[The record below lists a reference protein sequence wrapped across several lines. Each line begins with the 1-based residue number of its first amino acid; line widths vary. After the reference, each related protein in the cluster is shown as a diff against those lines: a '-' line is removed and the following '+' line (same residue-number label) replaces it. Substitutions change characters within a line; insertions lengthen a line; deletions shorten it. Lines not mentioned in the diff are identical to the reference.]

1 MGSLS
6 PAMHMM
12 AFFMQFYKKNKQYVV
27 ILALLVMVQALF
39 APNIIAGTS
48 SLDIK
53 TAELVTADDTYVL
66 NADFEIDFNTQMEE
80 AINKG
85 VPLNFLIEFQLV
97 VPHKYWF
104 DDEIETHSIPL
115 SLSYHALTRQYLVN
129 ITQNKQSHQR
139 AFETINEALI
149 ELSHLRDWKVLDKN
163 LIEKGVTYKAALL
176 MRLDQKK
183 LPKALQVEALSSEAW
198 DLSSEKFEW
207 MPSLQK

>member
-1 MGSLS
+1 
-6 PAMHMM
+6 MHMM

>member
-1 MGSLS
+1 
-6 PAMHMM
+6 MHTM
-12 AFFMQFYKKNKQYVV
+12 AFFMHLYKKNKQYLV
-27 ILALLVMVQALF
+27 IFGLLMMVQVFF
-39 APNIIAGTS
+39 AANITAGTS

-53 TAELVTADDTYVL
+53 TAELVIADDTYAL

-97 VPHKYWF
+97 APHKYWF
-104 DDEIETHSIPL
+104 DDEIQTQSIPL

-129 ITQNKQSHQR
+129 ITKNKQSHQR
-139 AFETINEALI
+139 AFETINEAVI
-149 ELSHLRDWKVLDKN
+149 ELSHLRDWRVLDKN
-163 LIEKGVTYKAALL
+163 QIEKNIIYKAALL

-183 LPKALQVEALSSEAW
+183 LPKALQVEALSTEAW

-207 MPSLQK
+207 MPSLPK

>member
-1 MGSLS
+1 
-6 PAMHMM
+6 MHTM
-12 AFFMQFYKKNKQYVV
+12 AFFMRLYKKNKQYGV
-27 ILALLVMVQALF
+27 IFALLMLAQVFLT
-39 APNIIAGTS
+39 PNIVAGTS

-53 TAELVTADDTYVL
+53 TAELTAVDDAYTL

-104 DDEIETHSIPL
+104 DDEIDTQSIPL

-139 AFETINEALI
+139 AFETINEALV

-163 LIEKGVTYKAALL
+163 LIEKGVVYKAALL

-183 LPKALQVEALSSEAW
+183 LPKALQVEALSTEAW

>member
-1 MGSLS
+1 
-6 PAMHMM
+6 MHMM

-53 TAELVTADDTYVL
+53 TAELVAADDTYVL

-104 DDEIETHSIPL
+104 DDEIETHLIRL